1 MNTFTN
7 VHTCDTDESPAL
19 PTSGAL
25 VADLLAGVADDLDR
39 AAATARRVG
48 ALVADASAGGGAPSG
63 ELEQLM
69 AQRLVDQWRSFR
81 HGGAVFDLWRTDL
94 WRALGFRSWRTF
106 AEQELGVS
114 KTRSYQLVAL
124 GQVRD
129 VLGVEV
135 SEAQARPLAP
145 LLDMPDVLRAAWA
158 RAVDIAGQGEPTG
171 AVVADAVAESE
182 PTT

>member
-7 VHTCDTDESPAL
+7 VHICDTDESPAL
-19 PTSGAL
+19 PSSSAL
-25 VADLLAGVADDLDR
+25 VADLLAGVAADLDR

-48 ALVADASAGGGAPSG
+48 ALVADVGAGRGAPSG
-63 ELEQLM
+63 ELKQLM
-69 AQRLVDQWRSFR
+69 AQRLVDQWRTYR
-81 HGGAVFDLWRTDL
+81 HGRAVFDLWRTDL
-94 WRALGFRSWRTF
+94 WRTIEFTSWQTF
-106 AEQELGVS
+106 AAEELGIS
-114 KTRSYQLVAL
+114 RARAYQLVAL

-145 LLDMPDVLRAAWA
+145 LLATPDALRAAWA
-158 RAVDIAGQGEPTG
+158 RPVAIAGQGEPTG
-171 AVVADAVAESE
+171 AVVADAVAALE